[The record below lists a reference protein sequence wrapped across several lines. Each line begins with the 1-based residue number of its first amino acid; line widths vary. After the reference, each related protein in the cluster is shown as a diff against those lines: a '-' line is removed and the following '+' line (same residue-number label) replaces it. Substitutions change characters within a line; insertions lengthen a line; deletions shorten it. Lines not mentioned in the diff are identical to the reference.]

1 MISENLKE
9 HIKVIE
15 QTINT
20 YEDDIHF
27 IAVQCIKRLEAG
39 GKIIIF
45 GNGGSAADA
54 QHMAAE
60 LLGNFGIKQR
70 QALPAIALTTDT
82 SALTSISNDFSYDE
96 VFSRQLEAFA
106 SDKDVVLGISTSGT
120 SKNVINALKLAKKRH
135 SFVVGLSGNDGVDMT
150 AICDKNIIVKS
161 NHTSR
166 IQETHIFIA
175 HSICEIIDNHFVKNI
190 SQ

>member
-1 MISENLKE
+1 MISEDLKE

-20 YEDDIHF
+20 YEDDISF
-27 IAVQCIKRLEAG
+27 IADECIKRLETG

-60 LLGNFGIKQR
+60 LVGNFSNKQR

-96 VFSRQLEAFA
+96 VFSRQLKAFV
-106 SDKDVVLGISTSGT
+106 SDKDVVIGISTSGT
-120 SKNVINALKLAKKRH
+120 SKNVINAIKFAKEKH
-135 SFVVGLSGNDGVDMT
+135 SFVVGLSGSNGGLMNE
-150 AICDKNIIVKS
+150 ICNKNIIVRS

-166 IQETHIFIA
+166 IQETHIFIE
-175 HSICEIIDNHFVKNI
+175 HTICDIIDRHFIKT
-190 SQ
+190 